1 MLRYSYQEDRPV
13 LTICSV
19 LKLSLQERLQVF
31 NHMVTNE
38 EFYAMENVASAKL
51 LKATWFGV
59 AADLCSVDSVRV
71 CALVRDVVPGIVGFV
86 SGTRPV
92 AG

>member
-38 EFYAMENVASAKL
+38 EFYSMENVASAKL

-59 AADLCSVDSVRV
+59 AAGSLGSVLCGQHQGLCSG
-71 CALVRDVVPGIVGFV
+71 P
-86 SGTRPV
+86 
-92 AG
+92 

>member
-59 AADLCSVDSVRV
+59 AADRSGSFCQQAKTEQQL
-71 CALVRDVVPGIVGFV
+71 GFAP
-86 SGTRPV
+86 SRSEYST
-92 AG
+92 